1 MKPNEFDRLVRMK
14 ELKQLIGLSNASIY
28 RHIKNGT
35 FPKQIQLSQS
45 CVAWRLSAIE
55 KWIEEKENK

>member
-1 MKPNEFDRLVRMK
+1 MNSNEFDRLVRMK

-35 FPKQIQLSQS
+35 FPKQIHLSER
-45 CVAWRLSAIE
+45 CVAWRLSSVE
-55 KWIEEKENK
+55 KWIKEKAYK